1 MLTAFPPTFIEM
13 GVLNVQGTELLKL
26 CEYVSID

>member
-13 GVLNVQGTELLKL
+13 EVLNVQGTEILKL

>member
-1 MLTAFPPTFIEM
+1 MLTAFPLRFIEM
-13 GVLNVQGTELLKL
+13 EVLNVQGTEILKL